1 MNADNA
7 TKVAMLLKKIN
18 IALMRHPE
26 YKWMAGMFVSG
37 TVEITDSIPT
47 ASTDGWNEKYNPD
60 FMAKHTTQ
68 EMTFIRLHEALHKFL
83 KHGRRFRAYEK
94 AIKAGGSDAVLNF
107 KLANVAMD
115 YVINAMINS
124 TKDKTLVSM
133 PKSALYD
140 AMFDNMG
147 WEEVY
152 SLLKKNIKQPQPQ
165 PGQGQGQG
173 TGQEGRAGQPQQ
185 GQPGQGQ
192 PQDGQGGG
200 QGGGVEV
207 EIDGKKIRLD
217 GFDDHDG
224 EGTGISEEQE
234 KEIDQ
239 KIERALQQGA
249 ILAGIM
255 GQDLPRAVRQA
266 LEVPVRWDAELEE
279 FVTSSCAN
287 RDDYSYRRLDRRW
300 LGSNDDMLIMPTL
313 MQENIA
319 EVMIA
324 ADASGSIGDE
334 AMGKWLETVA
344 RICEAAQPDVI
355 RVVFWD
361 MNVRSE
367 QVFDRSQI
375 SEITKLMKPRGG
387 GGTRVGCVSD
397 YIRQRSLTPD
407 CLIVL
412 TDGWV
417 EHDVQWGISTPV
429 LWTVTE
435 NAGFRP
441 PAGRVVKINN

>member
-7 TKVAMLLKKIN
+7 AKVAMLLKKIN
-18 IALMRHPE
+18 IALMRHSE

-47 ASTDGWNEKYNPD
+47 ACTDGWNEKYNPD
-60 FMAKHTTQ
+60 FMAKHTYQ

-83 KHGRRFRAYEK
+83 KHGRRFRAYQK

-133 PKSALYD
+133 PASALYD
-140 AMFDNMG
+140 SMFDGMS

-152 SLLKKNIKQPQPQ
+152 SLLKKNCKQP
-165 PGQGQGQG
+165 
-173 TGQEGRAGQPQQ
+173 
-185 GQPGQGQ
+185 Q

-200 QGGGVEV
+200 GEVEV
-207 EIDGKKIRLD
+207 EINGKNVPLD

-279 FVTSSCAN
+279 FVTSSCSN

-300 LGSNDDMLIMPTL
+300 LGSNEDMMIMPTL
-313 MQENIA
+313 MQESIA

-324 ADASGSIGDE
+324 ADASGSISDE

-375 SEITKLMKPRGG
+375 SEIAKLMKPRGG
-387 GGTRVGCVSD
+387 GGTRVSCVSE
-397 YIRQRSLTPD
+397 YVRQHNLTPD

-417 EHDVQWGISTPV
+417 EHDVKWDTSVPT

>member
-7 TKVAMLLKKIN
+7 AKVAMLLKKIN

-47 ASTDGWNEKYNPD
+47 ACTDGWNEKFNPD
-60 FMAKHTTQ
+60 FMAKHTFQ

-83 KHGRRFRAYEK
+83 KHGRRFRAYQK

-115 YVINAMINS
+115 YIINAMINS

-133 PKSALYD
+133 PQSALYE

-152 SLLKKNIKQPQPQ
+152 SLLKKNCKPPQPQ
-165 PGQGQGQG
+165 PGQG
-173 TGQEGRAGQPQQ
+173 TGQEGRPGQPQQ
-185 GQPGQGQ
+185 GQGQ
-192 PQDGQGGG
+192 PQDGEPEQGGEG
-200 QGGGVEV
+200 EVEV
-207 EIDGKKIRLD
+207 EINGKKIRLD
-217 GFDDHDG
+217 GFDQHDG
-224 EGTGISEEQE
+224 DGTSISEEQE

-279 FVTSSCAN
+279 FVTSTCSN

-313 MQENIA
+313 MQESIA

-375 SEITKLMKPRGG
+375 NEITKLMKPRGG

-397 YIRQRSLTPD
+397 YIRQRNLTPD

-417 EHDVQWGISTPV
+417 EDRVQWDISTPT